1 MYGDDEYIPKQ
12 YYDNNAFVD
21 EWVHPL
27 YYAGTK
33 LEACAHYGYGES
45 GNYGEKISNDI
56 AMTLYRFPESLRAA
70 LKQDGIVLIYKEGEQ
85 WNDAVVPVARYYKDF
100 KSSVFEDEPIDD
112 KWTTGKHKNS
122 IKVVA
127 ERIME

>member
-1 MYGDDEYIPKQ
+1 M
-12 YYDNNAFVD
+12 
-21 EWVHPL
+21 
-27 YYAGTK
+27 
-33 LEACAHYGYGES
+33 
-45 GNYGEKISNDI
+45 
-56 AMTLYRFPESLRAA
+56 
-70 LKQDGIVLIYKEGEQ
+70 
-85 WNDAVVPVARYYKDF
+85 VPVARYYKDF

>member
-1 MYGDDEYIPKQ
+1 MPATSANTPCPLCGKSYLHVDRHIIQKHESLRLVRVYVKDEMYGDDEYIPKQ

-56 AMTLYRFPESLRAA
+56 ALTL
-70 LKQDGIVLIYKEGEQ
+70 
-85 WNDAVVPVARYYKDF
+85 
-100 KSSVFEDEPIDD
+100 
-112 KWTTGKHKNS
+112 
-122 IKVVA
+122 
-127 ERIME
+127 